1 MMSPRDTQICRL
13 TARGYDR
20 GEVAVRTNVST
31 KTVSRVLKRPESQ
44 ALVQRIREQVDPSAV
59 QVLRELLSS
68 PSDSIRLSAART
80 LLQTPLPLD
89 DPETDADERPRI
101 TVHVP
106 RDADA

>member
-1 MMSPRDTQICRL
+1 MLTPRDTQICRL

-20 GEVAVRTNVST
+20 GEVAVRTNVSA
-31 KTVSRVLKRPESQ
+31 KTVQRVLKQPEAQ
-44 ALVQRIREQVDPSAV
+44 ALVRKIQEQVDPSAV
-59 QVLRELLSS
+59 EVLRELLSS
-68 PSDSIRLSAART
+68 PSDSIRLSAARA
-80 LLQTPLPLD
+80 LLQTPLPYD